1 MKKNQM
7 RTSFFCKATGINVL
21 LILLIIPVFI
31 TGCGASGSE
40 IYDSAIEYRNRM
52 DEEIKK
58 ASENAADTSQ
68 NAFEN
73 LEENAHKGAA
83 TLSTAIGLSLNKIGP
98 IVIGVSL
105 ILGII
110 LFAVT
115 KRTAAI
121 KLHQSALTLF
131 IIGIPLTMLI
141 LMYGFA
147 FLSSWFS

>member
-1 MKKNQM
+1 MKK
-7 RTSFFCKATGINVL
+7 RTMPFLFKLALAALIVL
-21 LILLIIPVFI
+21 IFS
-31 TGCGASGSE
+31 GCSAESKE
-40 IYDSAIEYRNRM
+40 IYDSALKYRESM
-52 DEEIKK
+52 DEKIKDLSDGAQ
-58 ASENAADTSQ
+58 ASGKLG
-68 NAFEN
+68 FEN
-73 LEENAHKGAA
+73 MESAA
-83 TLSTAIGLSLNKIGP
+83 KSGVSKLSTQVGLTLNKIGP

-131 IIGIPLTMLI
+131 IIGIPAVMLI